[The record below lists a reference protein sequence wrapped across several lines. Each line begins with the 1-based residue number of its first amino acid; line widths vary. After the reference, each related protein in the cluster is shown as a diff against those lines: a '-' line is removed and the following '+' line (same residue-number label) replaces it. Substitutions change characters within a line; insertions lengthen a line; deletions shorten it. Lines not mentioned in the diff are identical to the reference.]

1 MIKSTKEESKKNKR
15 YDPYSTIGSN
25 IGQRG
30 KNDDLTFDATSSTS
44 SWAETSNNF
53 GKGISEENLW
63 TYLIGLHKRMQD
75 HEVKI
80 DSIFKSKSPKKYIQ
94 VKTSVI
100 NSGT

>member
-1 MIKSTKEESKKNKR
+1 LKKNLR
-15 YDPYSTIGSN
+15 HDPFSTITSN
-25 IGQRG
+25 NGLRG
-30 KNDDLTFDATSSTS
+30 KSDELPFDATSSTS
-44 SWAETSNNF
+44 SWAETKNNF

-63 TYLIGLHKRMQD
+63 TYLIGLHQRMQD